1 MYTGV
6 YHREVLLNDEFNN
19 FVRNYELAYWGPNT
33 ASYQIGSM
41 YKTRKNICEY
51 GCITC
56 NIYVYIAYSEFEDDF
71 LDEKGDEWL
80 PLGKSFQNH
89 VKLYIR

>member
-1 MYTGV
+1 MHSLCQTYTAV

-41 YKTRKNICEY
+41 YKTSKNIMNMCVY
-51 GCITC
+51 AYITS
-56 NIYVYIAYSEFEDDF
+56 NAYVYS
-71 LDEKGDEWL
+71 L
-80 PLGKSFQNH
+80 
-89 VKLYIR
+89 